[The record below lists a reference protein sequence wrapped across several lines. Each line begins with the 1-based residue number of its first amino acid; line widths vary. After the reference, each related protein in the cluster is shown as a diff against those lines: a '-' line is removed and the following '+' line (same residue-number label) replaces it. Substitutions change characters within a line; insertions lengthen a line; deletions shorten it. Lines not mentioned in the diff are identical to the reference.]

1 MTSNAGTEYINLKQA
16 KYNRD
21 RRLASMA
28 RVDATNAVKCA
39 PGVSTNVYSK
49 SVPANQTVDSGISV
63 KDVIGLAI
71 DSLMAGIAKKRKMA
85 ARERANATKY
95 VAKYVKCEKAFPV
108 SVIGYIIVF
117 SVIAVFLV
125 MGNSRICDATLKVD
139 ALKGQIAAEMSAG
152 EILDSS
158 LNQKFDAAR
167 IEDYAVN
174 VLGMVKGTDV
184 AKKYISISGEDKIVL
199 SGVNK
204 TSGTYTDAS
213 LMLDSMN

>member
-1 MTSNAGTEYINLKQA
+1 MTSNTGVEYINLKQA

-21 RRLASMA
+21 RRLAQVNMA
-28 RVDATNAVKCA
+28 YSASVKTDA
-39 PGVSTNVYSK
+39 VYHSGSVHSK
-49 SVPANQTVDSGISV
+49 SIATDSGV
-63 KDVIGLAI
+63 TFKDVIGLTL
-71 DSLMAGIAKKRKMA
+71 DSVAKKIAKKKKTA

-95 VAKYVKCEKAFPV
+95 VAKYVKSEKAFPV

-139 ALKGQIAAEMSAG
+139 ALKNEIATEMSVG

-158 LNQKFDAAR
+158 LNQRFDAAR

-174 VLGMVKGTDV
+174 VLGMVKATDV
-184 AKKYISISGEDKIVL
+184 AKKYISVSGEDKIVV

-204 TSGTYTDAS
+204 TSGTYADAS

>member
-1 MTSNAGTEYINLKQA
+1 
-16 KYNRD
+16 
-21 RRLASMA
+21 MA
-28 RVDATNAVKCA
+28 A
-39 PGVSTNVYSK
+39 NVYSK

-71 DSLMAGIAKKRKMA
+71 DTLIAGIAKKRKMA
-85 ARERANATKY
+85 ERERANATKY

-184 AKKYISISGEDKIVL
+184 AKKYISISGEDKIVV
-199 SGVNK
+199 SGVNI